1 MIDCDLYECRSE
13 QLISKLANHQRRKA
27 KTENQCPEKNKEAQ
41 RKRLKWI
48 WMTDSRSRLILE
60 GNHYKQIVLPDC
72 KTLQMGQSKGKR
84 NLPQRPPDID
94 GDLIFLF
101 ISHLIETLKNIK
113 KNIRQN
119 DSGNRD
125 KREISCGL
133 MSRTWSSPWG
143 V

>member
-1 MIDCDLYECRSE
+1 
-13 QLISKLANHQRRKA
+13 
-27 KTENQCPEKNKEAQ
+27 
-41 RKRLKWI
+41 
-48 WMTDSRSRLILE
+48 
-60 GNHYKQIVLPDC
+60 
-72 KTLQMGQSKGKR
+72 MGV
-84 NLPQRPPDID
+84 
-94 GDLIFLF
+94 LIFLF

-133 MSRTWSSPWG
+133 MSRTWASPWG